1 MAQKTFFSFCGSKRS
16 EVLNYRPHGTIEN
29 NVSRLF
35 DFALEFLAM
44 QPQPDKYNFDFKKE
58 TAEIV
63 ADSHEALG
71 IKLGE
76 FAGPLDLLLYLIRQE
91 QADIFDIPIARITDE
106 YVKYIR
112 LMKTLDISIAADFL
126 VMAAQLIEIKSRM
139 LLPRDP
145 LAEDEDEIDD
155 PRKEL
160 VDRLLEYEKF
170 KSAAQ
175 MLYEKSTIE
184 QAVFNRGKIE
194 SDDAN
199 AEISATVFDLLSVF
213 QKVAARHKE
222 DVKMEIQREE
232 ISLAEM
238 IRNLQERIR
247 EVSELSLLAFF
258 EEMHSHRELVT
269 AFIAVLE
276 IVRTESVKLVQKK
289 TFGDILLKHV
299 EPTA

>member
-1 MAQKTFFSFCGSKRS
+1 
-16 EVLNYRPHGTIEN
+16 
-29 NVSRLF
+29 
-35 DFALEFLAM
+35 M
-44 QPQPDKYNFDFKKE
+44 QPEPEKYNFDFKKE

-63 ADSHEALG
+63 ADSHDALS
-71 IKLGE
+71 IKIGE

-112 LMKTLDISIAADFL
+112 LMKSLDISIAADFL

-145 LAEDEDEIDD
+145 LAEDEEEIED

-184 QAVFNRGKIE
+184 QAVFPRGKIE

-222 DVKMEIQREE
+222 EVKMEIEREE
-232 ISLAEM
+232 ISLADM
-238 IRNLQERIR
+238 IRSLKKRIMG
-247 EVSELSLLAFF
+247 VSELSLLSFF

-289 TFGDILLKHV
+289 TFGDILLKKV